1 MPATFRA
8 GRRAALLGAGLSAS
22 FLLVTSAAPPVGP
35 LSAARAPLASGAAGI
50 RQSGVVHDDHRP
62 MSGALRTQASAQ
74 HTAADAE
81 RKQTAQEAARLRAA
95 AAEQRASRK
104 AAAERAAA
112 AEQRASRK
120 ASADRAARARRAQL
134 RQASWV
140 APVRGYH
147 LGASYGLGGG
157 LWAHRH
163 SGQDFVVPSGTA
175 VLAVHDGTVVE
186 AGWGGAYG
194 WNIVIRHSSGVYT
207 QYAHLSR
214 LGVRTGQRV
223 GTGQVIGRSGSTGN
237 STGPHLHFEARTA
250 PWYGSSIAPLQ
261 FLRSRGARL

>member
-81 RKQTAQEAARLRAA
+81 RKQTAQEAARL
-95 AAEQRASRK
+95 
-104 AAAERAAA
+104 RAAA